1 MVVRVTKRFDRLLVK
16 HVKNFYLLSQ
26 ISRSL
31 AHLTADVQGLIT
43 AVESMARDLGDLRD
57 VVNQMS
63 GQQQTLV
70 TVLALSS
77 SGGGGGGYYG
87 REMWKRE
94 TDAVDADD
102 DYEIEEVLS

>member
-1 MVVRVTKRFDRLLVK
+1 MIVSSSNTLKTFICSK
-16 HVKNFYLLSQ
+16 

-77 SGGGGGGYYG
+77 SGGGGGYYG
-87 REMWKRE
+87 RDMWKRE

-102 DYEIEEVLS
+102 DEEIEEVHS